1 MTLLS
6 INDILIYGLV
16 GRFIIIKIRRK
27 VERTF
32 QSVCAL
38 TISAGT
44 SDESIRRQT
53 MRFIHTG
60 DIHLGAHP
68 ESKREWAANR
78 GEEIWGTFEKLIKK
92 IKMDSVDLLI
102 ISGDLFHRQP
112 LLREIKEVDYLL
124 STIPDTKVVI
134 CAGNHDAIK
143 KGSFYEGFQ
152 WSENVIFLEDRNI
165 QKVDI
170 EEINA
175 CVYGLSY
182 HETEIEENLYDH
194 IIVDDINK
202 LNILVAHGG
211 DEKHIPINK
220 KKLAMSGFD
229 YVAMGHIHKPEMDE
243 RSRMAYCG
251 SLEPIDMNDI
261 GKRGY
266 IYGEINK
273 YGLELEFVP
282 FAKRIYKEID
292 FTVTPKV
299 TNMEIRHRLLD
310 MMVENGEENMFKVT
324 FNGYR
329 DPDFEIKEKD
339 IEQIGNIV
347 SIVDETV
354 PDFDFEELYEDN
366 HDNILGMFIERYL
379 DKGYLNE
386 REKKTLY
393 YGAKALLDAMED
405 ET

>member
-1 MTLLS
+1 
-6 INDILIYGLV
+6 
-16 GRFIIIKIRRK
+16 
-27 VERTF
+27 
-32 QSVCAL
+32 
-38 TISAGT
+38 
-44 SDESIRRQT
+44 

-220 KKLAMSGFD
+220 KKLA
-229 YVAMGHIHKPEMDE
+229 K
-243 RSRMAYCG
+243 
-251 SLEPIDMNDI
+251 I
-261 GKRGY
+261 GRAH
-266 IYGEINK
+266 
-273 YGLELEFVP
+273 V
-282 FAKRIYKEID
+282 
-292 FTVTPKV
+292 
-299 TNMEIRHRLLD
+299 
-310 MMVENGEENMFKVT
+310 
-324 FNGYR
+324 
-329 DPDFEIKEKD
+329 
-339 IEQIGNIV
+339 
-347 SIVDETV
+347 
-354 PDFDFEELYEDN
+354 
-366 HDNILGMFIERYL
+366 
-379 DKGYLNE
+379 
-386 REKKTLY
+386 
-393 YGAKALLDAMED
+393 
-405 ET
+405 